1 MTPDLAVELAPD
13 KTNREQAHSYSSD
26 RGVPEKTP
34 NP

>member
-1 MTPDLAVELAPD
+1 MAPDLAIELAPD
-13 KTNREQAHSYSSD
+13 KTNREQAHSYSD